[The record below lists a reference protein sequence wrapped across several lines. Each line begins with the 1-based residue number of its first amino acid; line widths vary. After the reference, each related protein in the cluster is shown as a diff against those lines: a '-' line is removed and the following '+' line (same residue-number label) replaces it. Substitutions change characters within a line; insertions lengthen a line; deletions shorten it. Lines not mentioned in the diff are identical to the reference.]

1 MPRPKLPAPTTERA
15 DLHHENIAADLSA
28 VDADSLRRREIVE
41 RFGDGQPF
49 DQLRVVNEARFFLAQ
64 SANGVLE
71 AGKRLIFL
79 KENVEHGEFL
89 DLVGA
94 LGLSPRA
101 AQKMMQAALK
111 FLLPGRESPKLLA
124 LQPSKLLELMVLD
137 DEDIQE
143 LAKGGTVAGF
153 TADDVTTMS
162 FSELRERVRE
172 AKKQIEAKD
181 KVIADKIKTIERLAG
196 SQHQLANLLHRE
208 RSKIDEAFNDL
219 AAKCGNATS
228 LVDRILRIEFPAGT
242 EEADAIKALA
252 LLVAHA
258 EGRYQFFIEEYA
270 ATLRLALLT
279 AIGDGSLLSAVPRGD
294 PKEIRAQ
301 LDELAGARY
310 EELTPVFGEE
320 DSSGVKR
327 RRKGAKK

>member
-1 MPRPKLPAPTTERA
+1 MPRPKLPAPSTERA
-15 DLHHENIAADLSA
+15 DLHHENIAADLA
-28 VDADSLRRREIVE
+28 AMDADSLRRREINE
-41 RFGDGQPF
+41 RFGDGAPY
-49 DQLRVVNEARFFLAQ
+49 DRARVVDRVGFYSRRTTEDM
-64 SANGVLE
+64 LE
-71 AGKRLIFL
+71 LGKAFVFM
-79 KENVEHGEFL
+79 KENEEHGEFL
-89 DLVGA
+89 QLITE
-94 LGLSPRA
+94 LGYAPRTVQNLMRA
-101 AQKMMQAALK
+101 AVK
-111 FLLPGRESPKLLA
+111 FLAPSRDNPKLLA
-124 LQPSKLLELMVLD
+124 MQPTKLIELAVLD
-137 DEDIQE
+137 DDEIKA
-143 LAKGGTVAGF
+143 LAKGETVAGLALDEID
-153 TADDVTTMS
+153 TLSV
-162 FSELRERVRE
+162 SELRERVRE
-172 AKKQIEAKD
+172 VRKQLEAKD